1 MNKFSPVKKLRYNS
15 FYPFWENLSF
25 CSIILNEVT
34 NLTLFLDSH
43 YSYFLDIEQLLIYD
57 KSNKK
62 HTKQIN
68 PEMKIHEYQA
78 KEILAR
84 YEIPVTKEI
93 LCYTV
98 AEVEAAA
105 EQLGYPSVVKAQV
118 LTGGRGK
125 AGGVKLVRN
134 AEQAT
139 AAAGQILGMNIK
151 EYTVEKVLVAEG
163 VSFVSEI
170 YVGLTIDRNTK
181 SAVFM
186 ASKEGGVEIEEVA
199 KDNPEAILKF
209 AVDPDLGMAP
219 FFARKIAFA
228 LFDDI
233 KLVNQAVDLFT
244 KLYKVFIDTD
254 ASLVEINPLVIT
266 SDGNLLALDGKMTF
280 DDNALFRQPEI
291 LALNEPSED
300 EKKEIDAKDKGLSY
314 IRLDGSIGCMV
325 NGAGLAMATM
335 DMIKLYGGEPA
346 NFLDIGGSSNPQ
358 KVIDAMNLIISDKN
372 VKVVMINIFG
382 GITRCDDVAK
392 GLIAALEQIKI
403 TIPIVIRLSGT
414 NSKEGLEILKSA
426 NLPIVET
433 MSEAAEKAIAL
444 SVDFLR

>member
-1 MNKFSPVKKLRYNS
+1 
-15 FYPFWENLSF
+15 
-25 CSIILNEVT
+25 
-34 NLTLFLDSH
+34 
-43 YSYFLDIEQLLIYD
+43 
-57 KSNKK
+57 
-62 HTKQIN
+62 
-68 PEMKIHEYQA
+68 MKIHEYQA
-78 KEILAR
+78 KEILSR
-84 YEIPVTKEI
+84 YGISVTKEV
-93 LCYTV
+93 LCFTV
-98 AEVEAAA
+98 TEVQAAA
-105 EQLGYPSVVKAQV
+105 EQLGFPVVVKAQV

-134 AEQAT
+134 TEEAT
-139 AAAGQILGMNIK
+139 AAAEKILGMDIK
-151 EYTVEKVLVAEG
+151 GYTVEKVLVAQG

-170 YVGLTIDRNTK
+170 YAGITIDRNTK

-186 ASKEGGVEIEEVA
+186 VSREGGVEIEEVA

-219 FFARKIAFA
+219 FYARKIAFA
-228 LFDDI
+228 LFDDL
-233 KLVNQAVDLFT
+233 KLVNQAVDLFQ

-254 ASLVEINPLVIT
+254 ASLAEINPLVIT
-266 SDGNLLALDGKMTF
+266 SDGKLLALDGKMTF
-280 DDNALFRQPEI
+280 DDNALFRQPDI

-300 EKKEIDAKDKGLSY
+300 EIKEIDAKEKGLTY

-358 KVIDAMNLIISDKN
+358 KVIDAMNLILSDKG

-392 GLIAALEQIKI
+392 GLMAALEQIKI
-403 TIPIVIRLSGT
+403 KVPIVIRLSGT
-414 NSKEGLEILKSA
+414 NAKEGLEILKGA
-426 NLPIVET
+426 NLPTVET
-433 MSEAAEKAIAL
+433 MSEAAQKAISL
-444 SVDFLR
+444 SEDFLR